1 MTTPAQPS
9 ASADGLDL
17 QRYTRSELAH
27 ALIYIKGQRLNMDDY
42 PMFRA
47 IYDGDWRSML
57 LMTSRQVGKSTT
69 LSGYGIVETLARP
82 HFQTI
87 FVTPS
92 GEQTRR
98 FSTLKVGKMIQYS
111 PFVKKYFVG
120 EDASNRVL
128 LRQFSNGAEM
138 AFSYAMEDADRV
150 RGLSG
155 DRACFDRAAEVLTR
169 RGWVPVHA
177 LTRQDEVADVGD
189 DGVVEWNHPSA
200 IIRKRHTGEMV
211 TFRHGHMSVRV
222 TGDHRMWA
230 NYRVKTSPHYKTPDR
245 YEFVEATEL
254 AHTPRMGFRFSGVA
268 KFRLDAPAEFRLP
281 GAPGAYGAGAHPLLL
296 PSEAFAELLGW
307 YLSEGHLVW
316 RWEKGVRRGVPR
328 MVITQNEGRYA
339 SEIEACLN
347 RCGLSYRVDKR
358 VTVSAKNRVRSVR
371 CTFYVHAP
379 QLGQYATQFGKARD
393 KFIPEEFFEYP
404 GLLPHLLRSLY
415 LGDASYH
422 RGQGWE
428 DGTLKTRSR
437 KLADSAHRAW
447 ALLGRAAAVH
457 TRQVPKNPE
466 SPPEPMYEV
475 AAHSRPDYVFWRSEF
490 QPRNRVAVE
499 SVNGE
504 EVFCFTVKNHR
515 PIIRGGFGQMPVV
528 TGQCLDEYQDL
539 LPDAIEPVIEEC
551 LRQSKHRYMM
561 RCGTPKTNENAIQA
575 KWEESTQSEWIIPC
589 FGCNKWNAI
598 RSEKYFSPK
607 GPICKNCG
615 RLINP
620 RHGKWLDFKPG
631 APIKGFHISRAC
643 MPESVPICWNEGTR
657 ERAEAEMA
665 WADVWVHLGGPDPYP
680 ISMFR
685 NEVIGVSDSV
695 GQRLVTIETLR
706 KLCVASRLELP
717 FPADRLQGIG
727 RIAVGIDW
735 SGGGVNQVSR
745 TVVAVVG
752 LTAKGKKRLLFYK
765 IFPGANPHDEFTEVL
780 EILSHFDRLGVI
792 GCDMGEGHMYSDML
806 RKTYGGKV
814 KKIAYSSAGYYAAWN
829 PVGEFLS
836 VNRTRALDSLMM
848 SFNTE
853 EWEFPKDDP
862 GMEIVFADILAEYVE
877 VTKVGNKVWRHS
889 PTKPD
894 DALHALSFARVAVQL
909 ATGEL
914 DLTAHPMTT

>member
-1 MTTPAQPS
+1 MTTPARPSPS
-9 ASADGLDL
+9 ADAVVDL

-27 ALIYIKGQRLNMDDY
+27 ALIYIKGNRLNMDDY
-42 PMFRA
+42 PMFKA

-69 LSGYGIVETLARP
+69 LSGYGIIETLARP

-120 EDASNRVL
+120 DDASNRVL

-155 DRACFDRAAEVLTR
+155 DRA
-169 RGWVPVHA
+169 
-177 LTRQDEVADVGD
+177 
-189 DGVVEWNHPSA
+189 
-200 IIRKRHTGEMV
+200 
-211 TFRHGHMSVRV
+211 
-222 TGDHRMWA
+222 
-230 NYRVKTSPHYKTPDR
+230 
-245 YEFVEATEL
+245 
-254 AHTPRMGFRFSGVA
+254 
-268 KFRLDAPAEFRLP
+268 
-281 GAPGAYGAGAHPLLL
+281 
-296 PSEAFAELLGW
+296 
-307 YLSEGHLVW
+307 
-316 RWEKGVRRGVPR
+316 
-328 MVITQNEGRYA
+328 
-339 SEIEACLN
+339 
-347 RCGLSYRVDKR
+347 
-358 VTVSAKNRVRSVR
+358 
-371 CTFYVHAP
+371 
-379 QLGQYATQFGKARD
+379 
-393 KFIPEEFFEYP
+393 
-404 GLLPHLLRSLY
+404 
-415 LGDASYH
+415 
-422 RGQGWE
+422 
-428 DGTLKTRSR
+428 
-437 KLADSAHRAW
+437 
-447 ALLGRAAAVH
+447 
-457 TRQVPKNPE
+457 
-466 SPPEPMYEV
+466 
-475 AAHSRPDYVFWRSEF
+475 
-490 QPRNRVAVE
+490 
-499 SVNGE
+499 
-504 EVFCFTVKNHR
+504 
-515 PIIRGGFGQMPVV
+515 
-528 TGQCLDEYQDL
+528 CLDEYQDL

-561 RCGTPKTNENAIQA
+561 RCGTPKTNENAIQS
-575 KWEESTQSEWIIPC
+575 KWEESTQSEWLIPC

-607 GPICKNCG
+607 GPICKACG

-620 RHGKWLDFKPG
+620 RHGKWVDFKPG

-643 MPESVPICWNEGTR
+643 MPESVPVCWNEGTR

-706 KLCVASRLELP
+706 KLCVAPKLALP
-717 FPADRLQGIG
+717 FTADRLQGIG

-752 LTAKGKKRLLFYK
+752 LTAKGKKRLLYYK
-765 IFPGANPHDEFTEVL
+765 IFPGANPHDEFNEVL
-780 EILSHFDRLGVI
+780 EILGHFDRLGVI

-806 RKTYGGKV
+806 RKTYGAKV

-829 PVGEFLS
+829 PKGEFLS

-853 EWEFPKDDP
+853 EWEFPENDP

-914 DLTAHPMTT
+914 DLTAHPMEG